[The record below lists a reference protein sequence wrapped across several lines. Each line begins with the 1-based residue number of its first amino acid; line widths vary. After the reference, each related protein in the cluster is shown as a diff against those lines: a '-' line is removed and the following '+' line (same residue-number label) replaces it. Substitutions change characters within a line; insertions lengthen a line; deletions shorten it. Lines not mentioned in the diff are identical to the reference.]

1 MRNLLITMRYDGS
14 QYHGWQVQD
23 NAVTVQQTF
32 QDALERLFGERL
44 PVVGCSRTDA
54 GVHALMYCCNFRTD
68 SAIPCDRIPYALNAH
83 LPDDIGVYDCREV
96 SEDFHA
102 RYSCKGKRYIYKI
115 HNSPFRNPFTMG
127 YAYLYRPKLDAD
139 FLNAQAK
146 GFIGMHDF
154 AAFAAAGGSVEDTV
168 RTVQDAAVYRDGDA
182 VCFEVQ
188 ADGFLYNMVRIMTG
202 TLLGISE
209 GKISEGSI
217 PEIINSLDRSRA
229 GVTVPAQGLYLKEVF
244 Y

>member
-115 HNSPFRNPFTMG
+115 QNSPFRNPFTMG

-146 GFIGMHDF
+146 GFIGTHDF

-209 GKISEGSI
+209 GKNSEGSI